1 MTKFDSSWVFWSYLL
16 MNLVI
21 FQCGLLD
28 FYCKLISRFSSRDW
42 NGGHATRSF
51 MCNQCYR
58 IIIIIIASFL
68 LGIIN
73 SMVLNHHFGMKIKG
87 ILLCVTRDYVN
98 GKNIC
103 FRTIFSSNLAPINCL
118 HFYNGA
124 TIRNWI
130 TWQIC
135 SMPHLKFEAQ

>member
-1 MTKFDSSWVFWSYLL
+1 

-51 MCNQCYR
+51 MCNQCYK
-58 IIIIIIASFL
+58 IIIIIASFL

-87 ILLCVTRDYVN
+87 ILLCVTREWAELVKVV
-98 GKNIC
+98 GKT
-103 FRTIFSSNLAPINCL
+103 FVFAPYLAPINCV

-124 TIRNWI
+124 TIRN
-130 TWQIC
+130 
-135 SMPHLKFEAQ
+135 